1 MNAPA
6 GLLEVT
12 QFAVLK
18 AGTAQTIKSK
28 MTINFNATMKSLNF
42 ADSRMPIVSN
52 AVMMTITSTAGT
64 FRTAPVDDQA
74 CRPASKA

>member
-12 QFAVLK
+12 QFAVLN
-18 AGTAQTIKSK
+18 AGTAQTIKSR
-28 MTINFNATMKSLNF
+28 MTINFNATMKSLNR
-42 ADSRMPIVSN
+42 ADSRTPTVSN
-52 AVMMTITSTAGT
+52 AVIITITATAGT

-74 CRPASKA
+74 WPAASKA

>member
-6 GLLEVT
+6 GLVEVT

-18 AGTAQTIKSK
+18 AGTAQTMNSR
-28 MTINFNATMKSLNF
+28 MTINFKATMKSLKR

-52 AVMMTITSTAGT
+52 AVMITITSTAGT
-64 FRTAPVDDQA
+64 FSTAPVADQA
-74 CRPASKA
+74 CWPASKA